1 MMIITMASVFLGFF
15 CIAGA
20 FLAYM
25 KQWRPLWTWLLG
37 AGALVFVMIIPTLI
51 AVFYAAINP
60 Q

>member
-1 MMIITMASVFLGFF
+1 MASVFLGFF